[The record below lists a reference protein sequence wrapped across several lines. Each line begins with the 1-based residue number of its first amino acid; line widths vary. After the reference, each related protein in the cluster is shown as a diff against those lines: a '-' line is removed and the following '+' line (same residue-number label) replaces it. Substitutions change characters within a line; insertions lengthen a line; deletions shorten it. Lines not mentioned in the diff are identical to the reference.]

1 MSQVAF
7 YQLRTTALEKA
18 LPKLLEKAI
27 SGGMRAF
34 VVAGSAEQVE
44 TLNAA
49 LWTYD
54 PASFLPHGTVR
65 EGAADRQPILIATD
79 ADTGTHGENPND
91 ASLLVL
97 LNGAQVSAP
106 AAFSRCV
113 DMFDGRIDSELVA
126 ARARWKH
133 HTDTG
138 DEVTYYEQTA
148 DGRWEKRA

>member
-7 YQLRTTALEKA
+7 YQLRTTALDKA

-34 VVAGSAEQVE
+34 VVAGSEAQAE

-54 PASFLPHGTVR
+54 PASFLPHGTSQ

-79 ADTGTHGENPND
+79 ASTQGENPND

-97 LNGAQVSAP
+97 LNGAQVSEA

-113 DMFDGRIDSELVA
+113 DMFDGRIDVELAA
-126 ARARWKH
+126 ARARWKR
-133 HTDTG
+133 HTDAG